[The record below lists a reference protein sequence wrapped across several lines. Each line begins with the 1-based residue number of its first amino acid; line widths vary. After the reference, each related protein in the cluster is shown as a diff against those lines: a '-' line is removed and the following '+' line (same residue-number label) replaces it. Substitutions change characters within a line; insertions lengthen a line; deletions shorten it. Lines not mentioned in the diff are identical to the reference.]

1 MKQQTRFCKVD
12 KRYLNNECKRS
23 KQEQTT
29 KLQLQLLEPLNEKK
43 KLIKT
48 VNRRKRKACSKDK
61 WSNCEAL
68 TFSTKTKIQSARA
81 KFGAKK
87 NSSYVD
93 Y

>member
-1 MKQQTRFCKVD
+1 MLEVKTRTNYKTATATARAF
-12 KRYLNNECKRS
+12 KRK
-23 KQEQTT
+23 
-29 KLQLQLLEPLNEKK
+29 KK

-61 WSNCEAL
+61 RSNCEAL